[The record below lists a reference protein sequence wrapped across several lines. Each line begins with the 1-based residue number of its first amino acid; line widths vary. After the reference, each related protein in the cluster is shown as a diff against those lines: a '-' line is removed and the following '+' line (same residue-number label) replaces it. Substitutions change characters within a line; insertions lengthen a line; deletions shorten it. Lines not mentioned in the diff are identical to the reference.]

1 MSFKLLGFMILFL
14 NSSCFMASSTI
25 LRDLI
30 QEEWQL
36 RLNKI
41 KVNTEK
47 FNNLCEMW
55 DQQEKAENNNVF
67 DYEDIRRKASYG
79 KESSKNFIVTYIE
92 SYLLI
97 LML

>member
-47 FNNLCEMW
+47 FNNLC
-55 DQQEKAENNNVF
+55 F
-67 DYEDIRRKASYG
+67 
-79 KESSKNFIVTYIE
+79 EST
-92 SYLLI
+92 
-97 LML
+97 